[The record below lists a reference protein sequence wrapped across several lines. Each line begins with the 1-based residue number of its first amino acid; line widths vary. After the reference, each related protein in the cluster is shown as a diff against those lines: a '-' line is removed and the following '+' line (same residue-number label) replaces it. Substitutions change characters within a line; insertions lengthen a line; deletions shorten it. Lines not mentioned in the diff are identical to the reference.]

1 MPSRNRLILHCLY
14 EALQARDYPAL
25 FSFLSP
31 EIRITH
37 SPQLRWG
44 GTFRGHDGAEEFF
57 ENLRTFVTSHA
68 AIERIL
74 EVGDQTAVT
83 VWTGTTGRTGR
94 RFAVPITYL
103 WEFYDGLAVR
113 LDVALDVRM
122 FQVPLADAA

>member
-1 MPSRNRLILHCLY
+1 MASRNRLILHGLY
-14 EALQARDYPAL
+14 EALQTRDYPTL
-25 FSFLSP
+25 FRFLSP

-44 GTFRGHDGAEEFF
+44 GTFHGHDGAKEFF
-57 ENLRTFVTSHA
+57 ERLRTFVTSHV

-74 EVGDQTAVT
+74 DVGDQMAVT
-83 VWTGTTGRTGR
+83 VWTGTIGRTGR

-103 WEFYDGLAVR
+103 WEFKDGLGVR
-113 LDVALDVRM
+113 LDVAVDVRM